1 MFSINDYNKSMINQ
15 QLTFLSPRLIQC
27 LIVLCNTDG
36 FMTVHD
42 LAEKVKT
49 SKRTLFRELKDINT
63 ILKSYPVKVI
73 TRPKYGIKL
82 ECETEEKLHFKSLL
96 LQISANQNNLSK
108 EDRQTVLL
116 AEILKNKSLQKLIVY
131 ANEFSVSEATISN
144 DIDGLEPIL
153 NNYGLSLV
161 RKPGSNLSIE
171 GSEEAIRKA
180 IRDFVYQ
187 HMEEEKLV
195 RLLNQQMPWDIE
207 DYFKNQGPDSI
218 LNVLNKEIL
227 WQVIAILKENDST
240 WIHRLA
246 QNSYIGLILHLTI
259 AIERMVKQDP
269 ITIDPSLL
277 EQLRKDPMFEKAKEL
292 AEYFEDEFDLVF
304 PTEEIAYISM
314 HLKGARLLHID
325 VIDPIEEEGAIQT
338 VELQRLVNQLIDQ
351 FEKVSRVKVKN
362 DEILVHGLMT
372 HLRPALTR
380 LHYNLEIRNPL
391 LNQIKTQYTSVYN
404 QSSEACKN
412 TLDKRISSLNENEIG
427 FIAMHFGAALERIKQ
442 NEPNRPVKLAVLC
455 ASGIGISSLLASRIK
470 RSLKDSI
477 VVIPRSHLDLQ
488 QIKNENFDLIVSTM
502 EIEDIGLPYVIVN
515 PLLSDTDLERIHQA
529 VNSITSTPELSEPTN
544 EINLYQSLHAS
555 AILSESIL
563 NLVDQIEVIQL
574 SSDITRKGIIEKVSH
589 YLGHDS
595 ESRKQIQKDILQRE
609 SIGSVVMDE
618 ENFALYHA
626 QTNAVRLPR
635 MLVFRPNKEVFN
647 AYDSKTVHLIVAL
660 LIPENSFRE
669 LNYWMSHL
677 SSALIEDDAYR
688 LAIFSEDKTVIQ
700 KEVLRILKGP
710 IKDWYRKVGG

>member
-1 MFSINDYNKSMINQ
+1 MINQ

-36 FMTVHD
+36 FMTVNS

-63 ILKSYPVKVI
+63 ILKPYPVSVI

-82 ECETEEKLHFKSLL
+82 ECDQDEKLHFKSIL

-116 AEILKNKSLQKLIVY
+116 AEILKNKSLQKLVVY
-131 ANEFSVSEATISN
+131 ANEFGVSEATISN

-153 NNYGLSLV
+153 NGYGLNLI
-161 RKPGSNLSIE
+161 RKPGSNLCIE

-207 DYFKNQGPDSI
+207 NYFKNQGPDSI

-269 ITIDPSLL
+269 ITIDPNLL
-277 EQLRKDPMFEKAKEL
+277 VQLKKDQMFEKAKEL
-292 AEYFEDEFDLVF
+292 SEYFEDEFNLVF

-338 VELQRLVNQLIDQ
+338 VELQRLVNQLVDQ
-351 FEKVSRVKVKN
+351 FERVSHIKVKS

-391 LNQIKTQYTSVYN
+391 LNQIKTQYSIVYN
-404 QSSEACKN
+404 QCFEACKN
-412 TLDKRISSLNENEIG
+412 TEDKRIRGLNENEIG
-427 FIAMHFGAALERIKQ
+427 FIAMHFGAALERVKQ

-470 RSLKDSI
+470 RSLKNSI
-477 VVIPRSHLDLQ
+477 VVIPR
-488 QIKNENFDLIVSTM
+488 
-502 EIEDIGLPYVIVN
+502 
-515 PLLSDTDLERIHQA
+515 
-529 VNSITSTPELSEPTN
+529 
-544 EINLYQSLHAS
+544 
-555 AILSESIL
+555 
-563 NLVDQIEVIQL
+563 
-574 SSDITRKGIIEKVSH
+574 
-589 YLGHDS
+589 
-595 ESRKQIQKDILQRE
+595 
-609 SIGSVVMDE
+609 
-618 ENFALYHA
+618 
-626 QTNAVRLPR
+626 
-635 MLVFRPNKEVFN
+635 
-647 AYDSKTVHLIVAL
+647 
-660 LIPENSFRE
+660 
-669 LNYWMSHL
+669 
-677 SSALIEDDAYR
+677 
-688 LAIFSEDKTVIQ
+688 
-700 KEVLRILKGP
+700 
-710 IKDWYRKVGG
+710 